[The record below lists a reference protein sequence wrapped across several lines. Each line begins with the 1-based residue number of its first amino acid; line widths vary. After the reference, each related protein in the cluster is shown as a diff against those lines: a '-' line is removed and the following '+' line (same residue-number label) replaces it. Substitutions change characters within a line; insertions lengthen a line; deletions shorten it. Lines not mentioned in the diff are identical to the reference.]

1 MRDLRV
7 MNAKVILR
15 VFTITPIRGF
25 LPISILVVGKDLD
38 KATEVQYNGVEANEF
53 VITSSTRLIVKVPPS
68 QVGKKFTDLKVLSP
82 VSVAKA
88 DATITLGITT
98 PPKTLSGIDRLVQTW
113 VLIFLT
119 TPGSDIFSP
128 NSGGGGL
135 SLVGRNTDKAG
146 KGVTA
151 DLSMGIERTKQE
163 ILRLQA
169 SNQTVP
175 PSEKLLSSSLDTVE
189 FDASSTVLSARVRIQ
204 NMLGDEAQVTLG

>member
-1 MRDLRV
+1 MKDLRV

-163 ILRLQA
+163 ILRLQS